1 MPSLV
6 GKLWRWGGGL
16 ALLAGVAAALWL
28 PGCNHD
34 GRSGIRAPNGRA
46 YPPAPQVPRVIAL
59 GTLRGSTPPT
69 PTQVQLALFFFGA
82 EPPPPLAV
90 ASPSGL
96 TSAEDAVF
104 VCDLALGTLW
114 RWDAADGRL
123 RDATPGARWDQP
135 FAVEVAPDGALLVG
149 DRRGVW
155 RWDGRGAPRAAFA
168 SQETVRAADVLA
180 VNDELWV
187 TNQTAHRIEVFDYA
201 TGEHRRSVGRPGNG
215 PGEFAFP
222 RGMALLPDGRVCV
235 VDMLNNRVQVLDQDG
250 RWLRHIGQ
258 AGDVVGTFGRPRD
271 VAVGPDGTI
280 FVSDAFSQR
289 VHAYSPDGEPLLA
302 FGEPGSGRGALTLPN
317 GIAITMHRPP
327 TEFDDPLAAPP
338 AYYVLVAE
346 QVADPGVRVYAW
358 LGSTD
363 GRLSALPDA
372 AAAEWRAKFPQSTA
386 INPHW
391 NAGRCTQCHKSGVDR
406 PIEPAAVDA
415 LCLSCHDGGQ
425 APADPHP
432 IGRVAVTEVAQTPP
446 DWPTAGGVIGCLTCH
461 DIRRHCDPAARRPA
475 VNSVLLRGYDPQ
487 RPLAYCGR
495 CHPSDLAGRFSP
507 HRQRDDAG
515 HPREAACLF
524 CHTRRPDI
532 PVDGRRQFEPL
543 LRTESS
549 ALCTSCHQPHWDLS
563 PRGHVDRPVTPA
575 IREWMNV
582 RELSRESGASREDLR
597 PAARATD
604 RPPAWLPLG
613 NDRVTCYTCHN
624 PHYAGLFPPDA
635 ELGALARNPADRAS
649 ALRTDWIELC
659 SECHWR

>member
-1 MPSLV
+1 MPSPV
-6 GKLWRWGGGL
+6 GKLWRWGGAL
-16 ALLAGVAAALWL
+16 ALMASVAAALWL
-28 PGCNHD
+28 PGCHRD
-34 GRSGIRAPNGRA
+34 GRWGVRAQNGRA

-69 PTQVQLALFFFGA
+69 PAQVQLALFFFGA
-82 EPPPPLAV
+82 ESPPPLAV

-96 TSAEDAVF
+96 TSTGDAVF

-135 FAVEVAPDGALLVG
+135 FAVEVAPDGALLVC

-155 RWDGRGAPRAAFA
+155 RWEGGRAPRAAFS
-168 SQETVRAADVLA
+168 SQEPVRAADVLV
-180 VNDELWV
+180 VNGELWI
-187 TNQTAHRIEVFDYA
+187 TNQAAHRIEVFDYP
-201 TGEHRRSVGRPGNG
+201 TGQHRRSIGRPGSG

-222 RGMALLPDGRVCV
+222 RGMALLPDGNVCV
-235 VDMLNNRVQVLDQDG
+235 VDMLNNRVQVLDRDG
-250 RWLRHIGQ
+250 RWLRHVGQ

-289 VHAYSPDGEPLLA
+289 VHAYSPDGGPLLA

-317 GIAITMHRPP
+317 GIAITLHRPP
-327 TEFDDPLAAPP
+327 TQVDEPLAEPP

-346 QVADPGVRVYAW
+346 QIADPGVRVYAW

-363 GRLSALPDA
+363 GRRSALPDTA
-372 AAAEWRAKFPQSTA
+372 AVEWRAKFPQSTA

-391 NAGRCTQCHKSGVDR
+391 NAGRCTQCHRSGVDR

-415 LCLSCHDGGQ
+415 LCLSCHDGVQ

-432 IGRVAVTEVAQTPP
+432 IGRATVTETAQTPP

-461 DIRRHCDPAARRPA
+461 DIVRHCDPAARRPA

-487 RPLAYCGR
+487 RPLAYCGL
-495 CHPSDLAGRFSP
+495 CHPPDRAGRFSP

-549 ALCTSCHQPHWDLS
+549 ALCTNCHQPHWDLS

-575 IREWMNV
+575 IREWMTV
-582 RELSRESGASREDLR
+582 RELSRESDASLDDLR
-597 PAARATD
+597 RAARATD

-624 PHYAGLFPPDA
+624 PHYTGLFPPDT
-635 ELGALARNPADRAS
+635 ELGALARNPADRVS